1 MIVEVKNLLPGD
13 KVDIE
18 IVQMKMRSPEA
29 GAYEGKF
36 FSTVFDVND
45 DETIDINI
53 PIVKER
59 YRLLPL
65 NIRYDLAFS
74 TGSGIYKAQGTIVE
88 HLKREG
94 FNLLR
99 FKLTSPLEK
108 QQRREYY
115 RLDCNITAI
124 FMGLTEEAAMQESVA
139 ACKEYMKQ
147 TDVMKVRGIG
157 TLLDISG
164 GGTRFISSNS
174 LKDISYLLLTFKLEG
189 DKPTDTIE
197 LVGKIIASDRTKN
210 REKFEHRVQFFHKSD
225 RERERLI
232 TYIFN
237 EERRIRKKE
246 QGM

>member
-1 MIVEVKNLLPGD
+1 MEVKSLLPGD

-18 IVQMKMRSPEA
+18 IVQMKMRSPEVS
-29 GAYEGKF
+29 AYESKF
-36 FSTVFDVND
+36 LSSIFDVND
-45 DETIDINI
+45 DETVDINI

-65 NIRYDLAFS
+65 NIRYDLTFS
-74 TGSGIYKAQGTIVE
+74 TASGTYKAQGTIIE

-108 QQRREYY
+108 RQRREYY

-124 FMGLTEEAAMQESVA
+124 FMGLTEEAAMQETVSD
-139 ACKEYMKQ
+139 CKEYMKHA
-147 TDVMKVRGIG
+147 DVMKVRGIG
-157 TLLDISG
+157 TLIDISG

-174 LKDISYLLLTFKLEG
+174 LKDISYLLISFKLEG
-189 DKPTDTIE
+189 DKSTDTIE